1 MADELSQLDEI
12 IESDMLDALGEK
24 SPEAEIQSEDDEI
37 TIEDFVEDSPKLEE
51 SDEDLDTP
59 LIEDFEEETS
69 QVEEVS
75 ALPVEEEI
83 TSQTATIETDSNSI
97 ATLLAEL
104 LKNKTLEI
112 TIKIKE

>member
-24 SPEAEIQSEDDEI
+24 SPEQETPNEEDEI
-37 TIEDFVEDSPKLEE
+37 TIEDFVEDSADVAEAE
-51 SDEDLDTP
+51 EDLDIP
-59 LIEDFEEETS
+59 LIEDFEEETPKI
-69 QVEEVS
+69 EEE
-75 ALPVEEEI
+75 APTIPEEEI
-83 TSQTATIETDSNSI
+83 STQTATIETDSSSI